1 MQETR
6 DENKNGVTGFAAI
19 PYIGR
24 LFRMDTGSTQKT
36 ELIILLKATVI
47 DEPTDWQNNIDASK

>member
-24 LFRMDTGSTQKT
+24 LFRMDTGQQIGKIT
-36 ELIILLKATVI
+36 
-47 DEPTDWQNNIDASK
+47 